1 MLRAHLIINGQ
12 VWQVH
17 LNEDSSKLGCDI
29 LKREIWADGTKD
41 EIRENLT
48 RFLTIASD
56 YEYGV
61 ANAPG
66 IDEVEYI
73 SEKIMM
79 AFGIRL

>member
-1 MLRAHLIINGQ
+1 MLRTHLIINGQ

-29 LKREIWADGTKD
+29 LKREIWTDGTKD
-41 EIRENLT
+41 EISVNLT

-61 ANAPG
+61 DNSPG
-66 IDEVEYI
+66 IGEIEYV
-73 SEKIMM
+73 SEKILM
-79 AFGIRL
+79 AFGIKI

>member
-1 MLRAHLIINGQ
+1 MLKTHLIINGQ

-41 EIRENLT
+41 EIRVNLT

-61 ANAPG
+61 DNSPG
-66 IDEVEYI
+66 IGEIEYI
-73 SEKIMM
+73 SEKILM
-79 AFGIRL
+79 AFGIKI